1 MKPLTPL
8 PGVAFRIEINNNGWD
23 ERTLSLRWM
32 LSRQRIRQIV
42 KADAR
47 PLYLDD
53 AIKGLPVLL
62 GNPGDEVKPLSPQV
76 STLYL
81 DTLTRKG
88 WTTRQL
94 AIRWA
99 LTKRRIDQII
109 ADEDRPRYYED
120 ALAGLPPI
128 LVEVG

>member
-8 PGVAFRIEINNNGWD
+8 PSVAFRIELQNNGWD
-23 ERTLSLRWM
+23 ESTLSQRWM
-32 LSRQRIRQIV
+32 LSRQRVRQIV
-42 KADAR
+42 KADVR

-62 GNPGDEVKPLSPQV
+62 DASRMSVAPLSLQG
-76 STLYL
+76 SRLFQ
-81 DTLTRKG
+81 DTLKHKG
-88 WTTRQL
+88 WTTQL
-94 AIRWA
+94 LAARWG

-109 ADEDRPRYYED
+109 ADECRPRYYDD

-128 LVEVG
+128 L